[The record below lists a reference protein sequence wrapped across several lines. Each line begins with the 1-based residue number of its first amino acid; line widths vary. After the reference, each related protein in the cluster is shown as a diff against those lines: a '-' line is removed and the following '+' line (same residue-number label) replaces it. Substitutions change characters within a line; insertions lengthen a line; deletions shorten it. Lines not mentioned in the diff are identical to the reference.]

1 MDILRQREDNCF
13 TRSGQGWAPWA
24 ALLVGMAASASPMVL
39 LAQQADQSLG
49 ARLYAGQQTL
59 AGYIAGHETPLPETA
74 SRCINCHVLAGSP
87 SPASGSQKTVA
98 FGPLLSAEGL
108 KGLVPRRGG
117 PPSRY
122 DLRAFC
128 ELLKTGVDPAKV
140 IIQRTMPRYKI
151 DEPQCE
157 ALWMYIT
164 QPRP

>member
-1 MDILRQREDNCF
+1 MRP
-13 TRSGQGWAPWA
+13 GQGRALWA

-39 LAQQADQSLG
+39 FAQQAEQPLG

-74 SRCINCHVLAGSP
+74 SRCVNCHVLAGSP
-87 SPASGSQKTVA
+87 RPASGSQKTVA

-122 DLRAFC
+122 DLHAFC

-140 IIQRTMPRYKI
+140 IIQRTMPRYKL

-164 QPRP
+164 QPTP

>member
-1 MDILRQREDNCF
+1 MGILRQREHSCF
-13 TRSGQGWAPWA
+13 MRSGQGWALRG
-24 ALLVGMAASASPMVL
+24 ALLVLMAASASPKML
-39 LAQQADQSLG
+39 FAQQADQSLG

-87 SPASGSQKTVA
+87 SPTSGSQKTVA
-98 FGPLLSAEGL
+98 FAPLLSAEGL
-108 KGLVPRRGG
+108 KGLAPRRGG

-122 DLRAFC
+122 DQRAFC
-128 ELLKTGVDPAKV
+128 ELLRTGVDPAKV
-140 IIQRTMPRYKI
+140 IIQRTMPRYKLE
-151 DEPQCE
+151 EPQCE